1 MTQIDTDN
9 YKIKFIEFYLR
20 QSASSA
26 VNDSSFSIP
35 GIRIPMDEMPITI
48 RRAESP
54 ADYAACQEAQRR
66 AWGLADE
73 GYVVPVATMV
83 GAQHHGGLVLGAFLP
98 DATAVGLS
106 FAFLGRVGQQ
116 WCLYSQLTG
125 VVPGYQGR
133 GLGAKIKEIQRD
145 HARSIGLDFIAWSFD
160 PLQAGNAHF
169 NLHRL
174 GASAG
179 RYLENMYGFRTDALN
194 LGVPTDRLIAEW
206 PVTPGARSP
215 IEGIGWP
222 RLVEGPDEPKVEEFD
237 PVAGSP
243 ILLVEIPADI
253 RRIRSEDP
261 ARAERWRSTISKAL
275 AAAFEVSYR
284 ADDVVR
290 EEGRSFYVLRRGVVD

>member
-1 MTQIDTDN
+1 M
-9 YKIKFIEFYLR
+9 E
-20 QSASSA
+20 
-26 VNDSSFSIP
+26 
-35 GIRIPMDEMPITI
+35 EMPVTI
-48 RRAESP
+48 RRAETP

-73 GYVVPVATMV
+73 GYVVPVATMI

-98 DATAVGLS
+98 DGTAVGLS
-106 FAFLGRVGQQ
+106 FAFLGRVGER

-145 HARSIGLDFIAWSFD
+145 HARAVGLDFIAWSFD

-174 GASAG
+174 GASAI
-179 RYLENMYGFRTDALN
+179 RYLENMYGLRTDALN

-206 PVTPGARSP
+206 PVRPAPRSP
-215 IEGIGWP
+215 FEGIGWP
-222 RLVEGPDEPKVEEFD
+222 RLVEGPDEPKLNGFD
-237 PVAGSP
+237 SVAGSP

-253 RRIRSEDP
+253 RRIRAEDP
-261 ARAERWRSTISKAL
+261 SRAEKWRSAIAGAL
-275 AAAFEVSYR
+275 TTAFAAGYR

-290 EEGRSFYVLRRGVVD
+290 EAGRSFYVLRRGVVD